1 VGAQVTVIHAPC
13 GDHRQDDV
21 HDTLQRVVA
30 QEWSAGFEV
39 AGEFGTLKVG
49 GFWSGHTPKTPP
61 FVVPLRDRS
70 HVQEFPVQHSL
81 NLKLSGTELL
91 GRPAEALAFYHE
103 GAERLRTKFRTAP
116 LPETQALAR
125 DIERRTA
132 LPPAAHTGTT
142 PKSPLMNPTLVGRE
156 EQWARMEAAW
166 AAGRGIVLSGPPG
179 VGKTRLALDFLDAH
193 GGGMRF
199 QGRLGDAG
207 LPYATHART
216 YRQVLEAYPHLN
228 LDGAHLQE
236 LARILPHLG
245 APPAPIRDENEKFRF
260 WQAKVQ
266 ALQAAIAQGLRHMVF
281 DDVQHMDDASIEAG
295 GFVFAQLGWG
305 DPAAPYRTI
314 HIFRQGE
321 LSLFQQGLLDAMT
334 AAGLVDLIEVGPLDE
349 AATAQLVGQLQLP
362 HRSGLA
368 ADLARYTGGNPLL
381 FLEAAR
387 SLREAGDLPRLG
399 GALPLPE
406 SAAQVTASRLARLS
420 PAALQVARAA
430 AVLGSDFGLE
440 PVAQVLGMPLLETAG
455 AWEELEAAQVMRG
468 SQFEHDLV
476 AEVLLSS
483 LSGAV
488 RRLLHR
494 TAARTLASG
503 AAAPGRVARH
513 WEAGATPGKPPHG
526 SNGRLRTLG
535 LPTAQ
540 PRRWRMERRRRPPMK
555 PPANLSSPEQYA
567 SGWPGEARP
576 CDGTPV
582 DQEVH
587 RIHKHEAERDAQPGD
602 TSGSRNGVCGDRWDR
617 WTGEPQEADVISAIN
632 CWAATRHD
640 VRSASLQHT
649 PHVQRTQTPPRALK
663 WMQHTP
669 SSRSMKP

>member
-1 VGAQVTVIHAPC
+1 MSPSNACWHLKVLGPPQLLGPDGQPQRCDGKLLAALAFLALEGQATRTQLAGLLWPDTPEAGARNNLVHLLRRSEAQWGTALVQIGDVLRLAPIVTSDLHGEGEGELLRGVDWSAQPEL
-13 GDHRQDDV
+13 QDWLLVQRERLNASRTARWRAQAQTLMDAGQLEDALSV
-21 HDTLQRVVA
+21 TERLYHLNPASEDTLRRRMR
-30 QEWSAGFEV
+30 
-39 AGEFGTLKVG
+39 L
-49 GFWSGHTPKTPP
+49 HY
-61 FVVPLRDRS
+61 
-70 HVQEFPVQHSL
+70 
-81 NLKLSGTELL
+81 LL
-91 GRPAEALAFYHE
+91 GRPAEALALYHE
-103 GAERLRTKFRTAP
+103 GAERLRTEFRTAP

-125 DIERRTA
+125 DIERGTA

-245 APPAPIRDENEKFRF
+245 APPAPIRDENEKFQF

-281 DDVQHMDDASIEAG
+281 DDVQYMDDASIEAG
-295 GFVFAQLGWG
+295 GFVFAHLGWG

-321 LSLFQQGLLDAMT
+321 LSPFQQGLLDAMT

-381 FLEAAR
+381 LLEAAR

-430 AVLGSDFGLE
+430 AVLGSDFDLE
-440 PVAQVLGMPLLETAG
+440 LVAQVLGMPLLETAG

-494 TAARTLASG
+494 TVARTLASG
-503 AAAPGRVARH
+503 TAAPGRVARH
-513 WEAGATPGKPPHG
+513 WEAGGDAREAAPWFERAAQDAWSTY
-526 SNGRLRTLG
+526 RTAEAL
-535 LPTAQ
+535 A
-540 PRRWRMERRRRPPMK
+540 
-555 PPANLSSPEQYA
+555 Y
-567 SGWPGEARP
+567 GEAAATAYEATGQPELAGAVRQRMAGG
-576 CDGTPV
+576 GTP
-582 DQEVH
+582 
-587 RIHKHEAERDAQPGD
+587 
-602 TSGSRNGVCGDRWDR
+602 
-617 WTGEPQEADVISAIN
+617 
-632 CWAATRHD
+632 
-640 VRSASLQHT
+640 
-649 PHVQRTQTPPRALK
+649 
-663 WMQHTP
+663 M
-669 SSRSMKP
+669 